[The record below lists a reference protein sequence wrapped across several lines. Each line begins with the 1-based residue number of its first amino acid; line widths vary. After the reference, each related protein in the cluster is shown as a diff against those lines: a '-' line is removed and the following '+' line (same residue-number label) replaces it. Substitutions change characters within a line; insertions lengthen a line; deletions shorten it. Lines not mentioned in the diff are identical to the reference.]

1 MPVAGIIVISA
12 AGARQG
18 GRCERYKE
26 STRADNVC
34 HSGRHNSDID
44 GGSKGGGGRRERYKE
59 STHADNECKWEA

>member
-44 GGSKGGGGRRERYKE
+44 GGSKGRRKAREI
-59 STHADNECKWEA
+59 